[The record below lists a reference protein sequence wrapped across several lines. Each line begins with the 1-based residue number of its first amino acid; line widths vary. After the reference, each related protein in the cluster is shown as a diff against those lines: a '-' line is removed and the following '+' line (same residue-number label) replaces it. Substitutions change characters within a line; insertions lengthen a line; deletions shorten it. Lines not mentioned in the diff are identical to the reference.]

1 MVCLTDM
8 EDKLEDFFKRS
19 DGFKHHKLI
28 VDFDAEDFEDN
39 VQTGKFVV
47 DKPKLKKGQKAAKF
61 VKNNPNKKS
70 LF

>member
-8 EDKLEDFFKRS
+8 EDKLEDFFKDSER
-19 DGFKHHKLI
+19 FKGNKLL
-28 VDFDAEDFEDN
+28 VDFEVEEFN
-39 VQTGKFVV
+39 VESGNFVV

>member
-8 EDKLEDFFKRS
+8 EDKLEDFFKDSER
-19 DGFKHHKLI
+19 FKGNKLL
-28 VDFDAEDFEDN
+28 VDFEVEEFN
-39 VQTGKFVV
+39 VESGKFVV
-47 DKPKLKKGQKAAKF
+47 EKPKLKKGQKAAKF

>member
-8 EDKLEDFFKRS
+8 EDKLEDFFKDSER
-19 DGFKHHKLI
+19 FKGNKLI
-28 VDFDAEDFEDN
+28 VDFEVEEFN
-39 VQTGKFVV
+39 VKSNDFVV
-47 DKPKLKKGQKAAKF
+47 EKPKLKKGQKAAKF

>member
-8 EDKLEDFFKRS
+8 EDKLEDFFKDS
-19 DGFKHHKLI
+19 ESFKGNKLI
-28 VDFDAEDFEDN
+28 VDFEVEEFN
-39 VQTGKFVV
+39 VKSNDFVV
-47 DKPKLKKGQKAAKF
+47 EKPKLKKGQKAAKF

>member
-8 EDKLEDFFKRS
+8 EDKLEDFFKDSER
-19 DGFKHHKLI
+19 FKGNKLI
-28 VDFDAEDFEDN
+28 VDFEVEEFN
-39 VQTGKFVV
+39 VKSNDFVV
-47 DKPKLKKGQKAAKF
+47 EKPKLKKGQKASKF

>member
-8 EDKLEDFFKRS
+8 EDKLEDFFKDSER
-19 DGFKHHKLI
+19 FKGNKLI
-28 VDFDAEDFEDN
+28 VDFEVEEFN
-39 VQTGKFVV
+39 VKSNNFVV
-47 DKPKLKKGQKAAKF
+47 EKPKLKKGQKAAKF

>member
-8 EDKLEDFFKRS
+8 EDKLEDFFKDSER
-19 DGFKHHKLI
+19 FKGNKLI
-28 VDFDAEDFEDN
+28 VDFEVGEFN
-39 VQTGKFVV
+39 VESGNFVV
-47 DKPKLKKGQKAAKF
+47 EKPKLKKGQKAAKF

>member
-8 EDKLEDFFKRS
+8 EDKLEDFFKDSER
-19 DGFKHHKLI
+19 FKGNKLL
-28 VDFDAEDFEDN
+28 VDFEVEEFN
-39 VQTGKFVV
+39 VESGNFVV
-47 DKPKLKKGQKAAKF
+47 EKPKLKKGQKAAKF

>member
-8 EDKLEDFFKRS
+8 EDKLEDFFKDSER
-19 DGFKHHKLI
+19 FKGNKLI
-28 VDFDAEDFEDN
+28 VDFEVEEFN
-39 VQTGKFVV
+39 VKSNDFVV
-47 DKPKLKKGQKAAKF
+47 DKPKLKKGQRAAKF